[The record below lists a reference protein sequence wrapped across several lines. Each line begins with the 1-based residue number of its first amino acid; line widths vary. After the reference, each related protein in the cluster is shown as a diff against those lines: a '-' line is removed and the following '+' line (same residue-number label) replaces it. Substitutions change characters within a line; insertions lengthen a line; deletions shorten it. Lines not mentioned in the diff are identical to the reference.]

1 MCILSSLFICFIHL
15 LYLSVDGHFSR
26 FHILAVVNKVA
37 INMGVQISFLYPVI
51 ISLGYIPRSSIVG
64 SYGSSIFYFLWNH
77 SPVLIVVVPPIVCNG
92 SLFSTFSP
100 ILVNFCLCGNCY
112 HNRCEMISHCGFNSR
127 FPND

>member
-1 MCILSSLFICFIHL
+1 MW
-15 LYLSVDGHFSR
+15 
-26 FHILAVVNKVA
+26 FHILAVVNSA
-37 INMGVQISFLYPVI
+37 TAMTGMQISLPVTRF

-77 SPVLIVVVPPIVCNG
+77 SPVLIVVLPPIVCNG

-100 ILVNFCLCGNCY
+100 ILVNFCLSGNCY
-112 HNRCEMISHCGFNSR
+112 HNRCEMISHCGFNSH